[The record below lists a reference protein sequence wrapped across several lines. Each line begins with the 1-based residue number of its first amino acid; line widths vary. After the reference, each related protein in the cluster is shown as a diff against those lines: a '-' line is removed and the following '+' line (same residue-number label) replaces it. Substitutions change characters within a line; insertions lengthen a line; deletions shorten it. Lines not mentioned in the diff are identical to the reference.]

1 MSGKFRVDEYGVGS
15 VIDEDDLKA
24 ASKALRE
31 SESLSWGP
39 LVPQFEKAFAEYC
52 GVKHAVAVTSCTAA
66 LEIATRILKL
76 KSGVEVV
83 GTPQT
88 FRATYVPVNAAGVAI
103 RFADIESDTLDIDP
117 NTIMDKITPNTKAIY
132 VMHYGGN
139 PVDMDP
145 VKEVAEKY
153 NLDVVEDA
161 AHALGAAYKGRKVGS
176 IGDLTCFSLQSLKNM
191 TTLGEGGF
199 LTTNRDDYAE
209 MARTLRTYGI
219 IGEKRPRAEKKIG
232 KYPAPDPRISDHAD
246 GSWDYDWVRIEGW
259 GIHARMNEV
268 QAAVGLNQLKKL
280 DKMNEMRSKV
290 AEWYGEGLQKM
301 TGIRLWKMRDKSR
314 PSWHL
319 YPCFIDQ
326 DKVRIDMFD
335 LIHYLELSKG
345 IRIIQ
350 RYFPVHLTDYMR
362 HYGHSYGEC
371 PVCERVWFEEQ
382 LNLPINPRMPHS
394 EVETVIRS
402 IKNGLEKLGRRP

>member
-1 MSGKFRVDEYGVGS
+1 MTGEFRVNEYGVGS
-15 VIDEDDLKA
+15 IIDEEDLKA
-24 ASKALRE
+24 ATEALKN

-39 LVPQFEKAFAEYC
+39 RVPMFEKAFAEYC

-66 LEIATRILKL
+66 LEIATRILKI
-76 KSGVEVV
+76 GREDEIV

-88 FRATYVPVNAAGVAI
+88 FRATYVPVNSAGASI
-103 RFADIESDTLDIDP
+103 RFADIEADTLDIDP
-117 NTIMDKITPNTKAIY
+117 NTIEEKITPRTKAIY

-145 VKEVAEKY
+145 VIEIAEKHG
-153 NLDVVEDA
+153 LVVVEDA
-161 AHALGAAYKGRKVGS
+161 AHALGTVYKGRKVGS

-199 LTTNRDDYAE
+199 LTTNSDEYAQ

-219 IGEKRPRAEKKIG
+219 IGEKRPRVDKRIG
-232 KYPAPDPRISDHAD
+232 RYEPPEPRISDHSD
-246 GSWDYDWVRIEGW
+246 GSWDYDWVRIDGW

-280 DKMNEMRSKV
+280 DKMNEMRAQV
-290 AEWYGEGLQKM
+290 AKWYSEGLSEIPS
-301 TGIRLWKMRDKSR
+301 IRLWRVRDKSR
-314 PSWHL
+314 CSWHL
-319 YPCFIDQ
+319 YPCFIDRT
-326 DKVRIDMFD
+326 KVRVNMFD
-335 LIHYLELSKG
+335 LIHYLELEKK
-345 IRIIQ
+345 IRIIP

-362 HYGHSYGEC
+362 YYGHSYGEC

-382 LNLPINPRMPHS
+382 LNLPINPRMSYS
-394 EVETVIRS
+394 EVETAVEAVKDGIT
-402 IKNGLEKLGRRP
+402 KLGKAL

>member
-1 MSGKFRVDEYGVGS
+1 MSGKFLVNEYGVGS
-15 VIDEDDLKA
+15 VIDEEDLRA
-24 ASKALRE
+24 ATEALRD

-39 LVPQFEKAFAEYC
+39 RVPMFERAFANYC
-52 GVKHAVAVTSCTAA
+52 GAKHAVAVTSCTAA
-66 LEIATRILKL
+66 LEIATRILKIR
-76 KSGVEVV
+76 SGDEIV

-88 FRATYVPVNAAGVAI
+88 FRATYVPVNAAGAAI
-103 RFADIESDTLDIDP
+103 NFADIEAETLDIDP
-117 NTIMDKITPNTKAIY
+117 GTIEGKITPKTKAIY

-145 VKEVAEKY
+145 IIEIAEKHG
-153 NLDVVEDA
+153 LAIVEDA
-161 AHALGAAYKGRKVGS
+161 AHALGTVYKGRKVGS

-199 LTTNRDDYAE
+199 LTTNRDDYAD

-219 IGEKRPRAEKKIG
+219 IGERKPRMEKRIG
-232 KYPAPDPRISDHAD
+232 KYLAPDPRISDHSD
-246 GSWDYDWVRIEGW
+246 GSWDYDWVRIDGW

-280 DKMNEMRSKV
+280 DRMNEMRAKV
-290 AEWYGEGLQKM
+290 SEWYSEGLSKIP
-301 TGIRLWKMRDKSR
+301 GIRLWKIREKSR
-314 PSWHL
+314 CSWHL

-326 DKVRIDMFD
+326 RRIRVNMFD
-335 LIHYLELSKG
+335 LIHYLELEKK
-345 IRIIQ
+345 IRIIP

-362 HYGHSYGEC
+362 YYGHKYGEC

-382 LNLPINPRMPHS
+382 LNLPINPRMPYS
-394 EVETVIRS
+394 EVEAVIEAV
-402 IKNGLEKLGRRP
+402 NEGLEKMRKTP

>member
-145 VKEVAEKY
+145 VNEVA
-153 NLDVVEDA
+153 
-161 AHALGAAYKGRKVGS
+161 
-176 IGDLTCFSLQSLKNM
+176 
-191 TTLGEGGF
+191 
-199 LTTNRDDYAE
+199 
-209 MARTLRTYGI
+209 
-219 IGEKRPRAEKKIG
+219 
-232 KYPAPDPRISDHAD
+232 
-246 GSWDYDWVRIEGW
+246 
-259 GIHARMNEV
+259 
-268 QAAVGLNQLKKL
+268 
-280 DKMNEMRSKV
+280 
-290 AEWYGEGLQKM
+290 
-301 TGIRLWKMRDKSR
+301 
-314 PSWHL
+314 
-319 YPCFIDQ
+319 
-326 DKVRIDMFD
+326 
-335 LIHYLELSKG
+335 
-345 IRIIQ
+345 
-350 RYFPVHLTDYMR
+350 
-362 HYGHSYGEC
+362 
-371 PVCERVWFEEQ
+371 
-382 LNLPINPRMPHS
+382 
-394 EVETVIRS
+394 
-402 IKNGLEKLGRRP
+402 

>member
-1 MSGKFRVDEYGVGS
+1 M
-15 VIDEDDLKA
+15 
-24 ASKALRE
+24 
-31 SESLSWGP
+31 
-39 LVPQFEKAFAEYC
+39 
-52 GVKHAVAVTSCTAA
+52 
-66 LEIATRILKL
+66 
-76 KSGVEVV
+76 
-83 GTPQT
+83 
-88 FRATYVPVNAAGVAI
+88 
-103 RFADIESDTLDIDP
+103 
-117 NTIMDKITPNTKAIY
+117 
-132 VMHYGGN
+132 
-139 PVDMDP
+139 
-145 VKEVAEKY
+145 
-153 NLDVVEDA
+153 DVVEDA

-319 YPCFIDQ
+319 YQCFIDQ